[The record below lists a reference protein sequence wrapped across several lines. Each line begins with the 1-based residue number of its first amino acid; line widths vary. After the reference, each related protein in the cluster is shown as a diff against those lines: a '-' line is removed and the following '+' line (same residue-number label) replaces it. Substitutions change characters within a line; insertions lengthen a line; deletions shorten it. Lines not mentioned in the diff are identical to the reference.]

1 MALTELQQAKCRLW
15 LGYMRGKDLNPHL
28 EYRFDA
34 LNSSEESIVVDTLTK
49 LDATD
54 DTVAGLA
61 TDNVLGVHKVDEIE
75 TKDGDMT
82 REYTDWQRRLIS
94 RLESVFA
101 VKRAFDVFS
110 EDGAAG
116 GGGLIPLG

>member
-34 LNSSEESIVVDTLTK
+34 LNSSEESIVVDTLAK

-54 DTVAGLA
+54 TAVDGLVTDT
-61 TDNVLGVHKVDEIE
+61 VLGVRRVDETE
-75 TKDGDMT
+75 LKDGDMT
-82 REYTDWQRRLIS
+82 REYTEYQRRLVS

-110 EDGAAG
+110 EDGGAG